1 MENEGSAML
10 SGSEESRS
18 TAVVRRSAELL
29 TSDAPL
35 ADLFPA
41 FARELAGLFG
51 ASAVNLALGA
61 TGATLLL
68 YKEGAA
74 GPGAD
79 LTRVREALKGEI
91 TASARAVAVP
101 LRSDSRII
109 GALGVRAD
117 ESTAY
122 GEEDVDTLRACSLY
136 LAVRVREE
144 AIREERDRF
153 AMLAGTDA
161 LTGIANKRAFD
172 ERLQEEWRR
181 AARDGS
187 PLAAVMVDVD
197 LFKSF
202 NDRYGHLA
210 GDLCLKQVA
219 ATIRDAAR
227 RPGDFIARVG
237 GEEFCALLAG
247 ADIVGAVTI
256 ADTMRAAVESQA
268 IPHEDNPRR
277 ILTITCGTAATK
289 PRDGGDPTRLVRAA
303 DSALYAAKHLG
314 RDRVAS
320 APDPFA

>member
-1 MENEGSAML
+1 ML
-10 SGSEESRS
+10 TGQAESRS
-18 TAVVRRSAELL
+18 TAVVRRTAELL

-61 TGATLLL
+61 SGTPILL

-79 LTRVREALKGEI
+79 LSRVRTALSGEI
-91 TASARAVAVP
+91 SASARAVAVP
-101 LRSDSRII
+101 LRHQNAIV

-122 GEEDVDTLRACSLY
+122 EDDDVDTLRACALY
-136 LAVRVREE
+136 LSVRVQQE
-144 AIREERDRF
+144 AMREERDRY

-161 LTGIANKRAFD
+161 LTGIANRRAFD
-172 ERLQEEWRR
+172 ERLDQEWRR
-181 AARDGS
+181 AVRDGS
-187 PLAAVMVDVD
+187 PLAAVMIDVD

-219 ATIRDAAR
+219 TALRDAAR

-237 GEEFCALLAG
+237 GEEFCAVLAG
-247 ADIVGAVTI
+247 ADIIGAVTI
-256 ADTMRAAVESQA
+256 AQTMRGAVEAQA
-268 IPHEDNPRR
+268 IPHDDNPRR
-277 ILTITCGTAATK
+277 ILTITCGAAATR
-289 PRDGGDPTRLVRAA
+289 PAADGDPNRLIKAA
-303 DSALYAAKHLG
+303 DDGLYAAKRGG
-314 RDRVAS
+314 RDQVAS
-320 APDPFA
+320 APDPFAPGLT